1 MQTKKTRIEL
11 LAPAKN
17 LECGIAAID
26 HGADA
31 VYIGPSRF
39 GARASA
45 GNSIDDI
52 RELTQYAHKFGAK
65 VYATLNTIV
74 LDAELAQAQQ
84 LVEAVGH
91 AGVDAVL
98 VQDMAV
104 ADMVRRLCPGVVLHA
119 STQTDNRTAQKVRWL
134 SQQGFSRVVLAREL
148 SVSEMQAIH
157 QTAPSVELEA
167 FVHGALCVSYS
178 GACYASQHCFRRSA
192 NRGECAQFC
201 RLAFD
206 LTDADG
212 RTVERDLHLLS
223 LKDLC
228 QIDHLEE
235 IIDAGVCSLK
245 IEGRLKDAD
254 YVKNVVA
261 AYSQR
266 LDAIIAR
273 RPNDYVRSSLG
284 HCTYAFTPNL
294 QKTFNRGYTT
304 YFLHGRQ
311 PDIASFLTPKAL
323 GECVGR
329 VKELRGPSFTIA
341 GTASFCNGDGLC
353 FINRERKLEGFR
365 INRVENNRLFPLRM
379 PAGLRPGTMLYRNND
394 QAFERLL
401 GKKSAD
407 RRLALQLHLAYSD
420 GQLCLSATDEGHRK
434 ATACVPMEAQQAQKP
449 QRANI
454 ESQLSKLG
462 ATDFEATSVTIDAS
476 AESLFVPSSVL
487 AQLRREVVERL
498 SKKPFPAPASNVEAR
513 TDSGND
519 ESEEWGRGPYLFR
532 KLHIDNVANRKAQAF
547 YAGQGM
553 GQAPAAPE
561 LDGRRLLPNAGA
573 EQLPL
578 MTCRHCLRFALGRC
592 VRHGGQKPTW
602 KEPLRLSLPD
612 GRQFRLA
619 FDCSN
624 CEMKIYAET

>member
-1 MQTKKTRIEL
+1 MRRIEL

-45 GNSIDDI
+45 GNSTDDI
-52 RELTQYAHKFGAK
+52 RQLAQYAHRFGAK

-74 LDAELAQAQQ
+74 FDAELPQAEQ
-84 LVEAVGH
+84 LVEAIGRS
-91 AGVDAVL
+91 GVDAVL

-104 ADMVRRLCPGVVLHA
+104 ADMVRRLCPNVALHA
-119 STQTDNRTAQKVRWL
+119 STQTDNRTADKVQWL
-134 SQQGFSRVVLAREL
+134 SRRGFSRVVLAREL
-148 SVSEMQAIH
+148 SVEEIQNIH
-157 QTAPSVELEA
+157 QSAPGVELEA

-206 LTDADG
+206 LIDADG
-212 RTVERDLHLLS
+212 HTVERDLHLLS

-235 IIDAGVCSLK
+235 LLDAGVCSLK

-266 LDAIIAR
+266 LNAIIDR
-273 RPNDYVRSSLG
+273 RPNDYARASAG
-284 HCTYAFTPNL
+284 CCTYSFTPDL

-329 VKELRGPSFTIA
+329 VKEVRSQSFTVA

-365 INRVENNRLFPLRM
+365 INRVESNRLFPLHM
-379 PAGLRPGTMLYRNND
+379 PAGLRPGTVLYRNSD
-394 QAFERLL
+394 QAFSRLL
-401 GKKSAD
+401 DKKSAD
-407 RRLALQLHLAYSD
+407 RRIRLQLHLAYAD
-420 GQLCLSATDEGHRK
+420 GQLALTALDECGRK
-434 ATACVPMEAQQAQKP
+434 AVASTSLEAQQAQKP
-449 QRANI
+449 QRANM
-454 ESQLSKLG
+454 ENQLGKLG
-462 ATDFEATSVTIDAS
+462 QTDFLATKITIDEGVA
-476 AESLFVPSSVL
+476 SLFVPSSLL
-487 AQLRREVVERL
+487 AQLRREAVESLGRE
-498 SKKPFPAPASNVEAR
+498 PFPQPGSCQASAPNMACTMA
-513 TDSGND
+513 
-519 ESEEWGRGPYLFR
+519 SEENGASAQWQ
-532 KLHIDNVANRKAQAF
+532 KLHIDNVANHQSRDY
-547 YAGQGM
+547 YASQGM
-553 GQAPAAPE
+553 ADVPMAPE
-561 LDGRRLLPNAGA
+561 VDGRRLLPTAKA
-573 EQLPL
+573 SQLPL
-578 MTCRHCLRFALGRC
+578 MTCRHCLRFALGKC
-592 VRHGGQKPTW
+592 VRRGGEKPSW
-602 KEPLRLSLPD
+602 HEPLSLRLPD

-619 FDCSN
+619 FDCQN
-624 CEMKIYAET
+624 CEMRVYAET